1 MTKFSKK
8 TVLILVFQALA
19 LLASGAAHSQDARER
34 MFRQATAAFELAKNK
49 DARRLAPDT
58 YARAMRSYKNAEKKF
73 SRGRTVSSVQKDLT
87 KATIDFEKAQLVAD
101 LASQKMGT
109 MIKAHSDA
117 AAVNA
122 RQYST
127 RNWTRAQAYFR
138 DAVSMLEDGR
148 QRNALRRAAEATRIY
163 RELELEA
170 IKAEYLTETRMLLAK
185 ADKMKARR
193 YAPITL
199 RNAKNLLASA
209 EIELTENRYDTD
221 RPRSLAREAQYEARH
236 AIYLTEYLKK
246 FKAMGRTQE
255 QLILHWEKPLQEIA
269 AAADMQAKLDQG
281 YEALVRDV
289 VVYIETGGEQSQE
302 LGQQISERDQEI
314 VALTDQVNELSDQL
328 GGVANAQEALRRR
341 LAAQEMLRQKVI
353 QIESTFERS
362 EAKVFRDSNEIYI
375 RLVGL
380 SFNSGSSNINS
391 ANYGLLRKVENA
403 IEIFPGGRVIIEG
416 HTDSFGGDDQNFLLS
431 EQRAESVRQ
440 YLLVQ
445 MGINPEQISS
455 IGYGETKP
463 VANNETPQGR
473 AKNRRIDIRIVP
485 NLDLSQT

>member
-1 MTKFSKK
+1 MTKCSNR
-8 TVLILVFQALA
+8 TLLILVFQAFA
-19 LLASGAAHSQDARER
+19 LLASGAAYGQDARER
-34 MFRQATAAFELAKNK
+34 MFRHATEALETAKSK
-49 DARRLAPDT
+49 DGRRLAPDT
-58 YARAMRSYKNAEKKF
+58 YARGMRSYKNAEKKF
-73 SRGRTVSSVQKDLT
+73 SQGRTVSSVQKDLA
-87 KATIDFEKAQLVAD
+87 KATIDFEKAQIVAD
-101 LASQKMGT
+101 LAAQRMGT

-122 RQYST
+122 KQYST

-148 QRNALRRAAEATRIY
+148 QRNALRRAAEATKIY

-170 IKAEYLTETRMLLAK
+170 IKGEYLTETRMLLAK
-185 ADKMKARR
+185 ADKMKAKR

-209 EIELTENRYDTD
+209 EVELTENRYDTD

-236 AIYLTEYLKK
+236 AIHLTEYLKN
-246 FKAMGRTQE
+246 FKSRNRTQE

-281 YEALVRDV
+281 YETVVKDLVE
-289 VVYIETGGEQSQE
+289 YMETGGENSQE
-302 LGQQISERDQEI
+302 LGQQILERDREI
-314 VALTDQVNELSDQL
+314 VALTDQVNELSEQL
-328 GGVANAQEALRRR
+328 GGVASAQEALRRR
-341 LAAQEMLRQKVI
+341 LAAQEVLRQRVV
-353 QIESTFERS
+353 QIESTFERT
-362 EAKVFRDSNEIYI
+362 EANVFRDSNEIYI

-380 SFNSGSSNINS
+380 SFDSGSSNINS

-403 IEIFPGGRVIIEG
+403 IEIFPSSRVIIEG
-416 HTDSFGGDDQNFLLS
+416 HTDSFGGDDQNYILS
-431 EQRAESVRQ
+431 EKRSESVRQ

-445 MGINPEQISS
+445 MGLRPERISS

>member
-1 MTKFSKK
+1 MTKCSNR
-8 TVLILVFQALA
+8 TILILVFQAFA
-19 LLASGAAHSQDARER
+19 LLASGAAYGQGAKER
-34 MFRQATAAFELAKNK
+34 MFRHATAAFELAKSK
-49 DARRLAPDT
+49 DAKRLAPDT
-58 YARAMRSYKNAEKKF
+58 YASAMRSYQNAEKKF
-73 SRGRTVSSVQKDLT
+73 SQGRTVSSVQKDLDR
-87 KATIDFEKAQLVAD
+87 AALDFEKAELVAD
-101 LASQKMGT
+101 LAAQKMGT
-109 MIKAHSDA
+109 MIKAQSDA
-117 AAVNA
+117 SAVNA
-122 RQYST
+122 KQYST

-148 QRNALRRAAEATRIY
+148 QRNALRRAAEATKIY

-170 IKAEYLTETRMLLAK
+170 IKGEYLTETRMLLAR
-185 ADKMKARR
+185 AVKMKAKR

-199 RNAKNLLASA
+199 RNSQNLLASA
-209 EIELTENRYDTD
+209 EIELTQNRYDTD

-236 AIYLTEYLKK
+236 AIHLTEYLKD
-246 FKAMGRTQE
+246 FKSRNRTQE

-269 AAADMQAKLDQG
+269 AAADMQATLDQG

-302 LGQQISERDQEI
+302 LGQQISERDREI
-314 VALTDQVNELSDQL
+314 VALTDQVNDLSEQL
-328 GGVANAQEALRRR
+328 GGVASAQEALRRR
-341 LAAQEMLRQKVI
+341 LAAQAVLRQKVM
-353 QIESTFERS
+353 QIEGTFKRF

-380 SFNSGSSNINS
+380 SFDSGSASIKS

-403 IEIFPGGRVIIEG
+403 IDIFPGGRVIIEG
-416 HTDSFGGDDQNFLLS
+416 HTDSFGGDDQNYILS

-445 MGINPEQISS
+445 MGINPEKISS

>member
-8 TVLILVFQALA
+8 TVLILLFQALA

-236 AIYLTEYLKK
+236 AIHLTEYLKK
-246 FKAMGRTQE
+246 FKAMNRTQE

-269 AAADMQAKLDQG
+269 AAADMQAKLDRG

-416 HTDSFGGDDQNFLLS
+416 HTDSFGGDDQNFILS

-445 MGINPEQISS
+445 MGIDPEQISS

>member
-19 LLASGAAHSQDARER
+19 LLASGAAYSQDAKER
-34 MFRQATAAFELAKNK
+34 LFRQATGAFEVAKNK

-58 YARAMRSYKNAEKKF
+58 YASAMRSYQNAEKKF
-73 SRGRTVSSVQKDLT
+73 SQGRTVSSVQKDLA
-87 KATIDFEKAQLVAD
+87 KATIGFEKAQIIAD
-101 LASQKMGT
+101 LAAQKMGT
-109 MIKAHSDA
+109 MIKAQKDA
-117 AAVNA
+117 SGVKA

-148 QRNALRRAAEATRIY
+148 QKNALRRAAEATKIY

-170 IKAEYLTETRMLLAK
+170 IKAEYLTDTRMLLAK
-185 ADKMKARR
+185 ADKMKAKR

-199 RNAKNLLASA
+199 RRAKDLLATA

-221 RPRSLAREAQYEARH
+221 QPRSLAREAQYEAQH
-236 AIYLTEYLKK
+236 AIYLTEFLKN
-246 FKAMGRTQE
+246 FKSRNRTQE

-281 YEALVRDV
+281 YEALVRHLV
-289 VVYIETGGEQSQE
+289 MYIETGGEQSQE
-302 LGQQISERDQEI
+302 LGQQIAERDREI
-314 VALTDQVNELSDQL
+314 VALGDQVNELSEQL

-353 QIESTFERS
+353 QIESTFERF
-362 EAKVFRDSNEIYI
+362 EARVFRDSNEIYI

-416 HTDSFGGDDQNFLLS
+416 HTDSFGGDDQNFTLS

-445 MGINPEQISS
+445 MGISPEKISS
-455 IGYGETKP
+455 IGFGETKP

>member
-1 MTKFSKK
+1 MIKCSNRTL
-8 TVLILVFQALA
+8 LILVFQAFA
-19 LLASGAAHSQDARER
+19 LLASGAAYGQDARER
-34 MFRQATAAFELAKNK
+34 MFRHATEALETAKSK

-58 YARAMRSYKNAEKKF
+58 YARGMRSYKNAEKKF
-73 SRGRTVSSVQKDLT
+73 SQGRTVSSVQKDLA
-87 KATIDFEKAQLVAD
+87 KATIDFEKAQIVAD
-101 LASQKMGT
+101 LAAQRMGT

-122 RQYST
+122 KQYST

-148 QRNALRRAAEATRIY
+148 QRNALRRAAEATKIY

-170 IKAEYLTETRMLLAK
+170 IKGEYLTETRMLLAK
-185 ADKMKARR
+185 ADKMKAKR

-209 EIELTENRYDTD
+209 EVELTENRYDTD

-236 AIYLTEYLKK
+236 AIHLTEYLKD
-246 FKAMGRTQE
+246 FKSRSRTQE

-281 YEALVRDV
+281 YETVVKDLVE
-289 VVYIETGGEQSQE
+289 YLETGGENSQE
-302 LGQQISERDQEI
+302 LGQQILERDREI
-314 VALTDQVNELSDQL
+314 VALTDQVNELSEQL
-328 GGVANAQEALRRR
+328 GGVASAQEALRRR
-341 LAAQEMLRQKVI
+341 LAAQEVLRQRVV
-353 QIESTFERS
+353 QIESTFERT
-362 EAKVFRDSNEIYI
+362 EANVFRDSNEIYI

-380 SFNSGSSNINS
+380 SFDSGSSNINS

-403 IEIFPGGRVIIEG
+403 IEIFPSSRVIIEG
-416 HTDSFGGDDQNFLLS
+416 HTDSFGGDDQNYILS
-431 EQRAESVRQ
+431 EKRSESVRQ

-445 MGINPEQISS
+445 MGLSPERISS